1 MKELTIYLAT
11 DQNLTQNESNG
22 NHTELEL
29 VTHKKFSNHVRPL
42 NKFVQEQVS
51 HELSP
56 NSSKTAID
64 KENLFNLI
72 DNATDELKVV
82 LLVTNDV
89 GKSKIS
95 HDPKWNDYM
104 ICNIKPHEM
113 EKLVRQFTDNS
124 GRENI
129 TCDTSDK
136 ENGSKENE
144 KRLSEKFEL
153 TETEIEILRL
163 ICEEKTSEEIADKI
177 CLGRR
182 TIEHY
187 RSRIL
192 SKTNS
197 RSPIGLVKFAIK
209 NKLFVDL

>member
-1 MKELTIYLAT
+1 MKELTVYLAT
-11 DQNLTQNESNG
+11 DQNLAPNASNG
-22 NHTELEL
+22 NHIELEL
-29 VTHKKFSNHVRPL
+29 VSDKKFSNYMKAMG
-42 NKFVQEQVS
+42 KFEPKQVS
-51 HELSP
+51 TDLS
-56 NSSKTAID
+56 SDASRMTID

-72 DNATDELKVV
+72 DNAPDDLKVV
-82 LLVTNDV
+82 LLVTNDP
-89 GKSKIS
+89 GKSKIT
-95 HDPKWNDYM
+95 HDPKWNDYL
-104 ICNIKPHEM
+104 ICNINTDDIQ
-113 EKLVRQFTDNS
+113 KLVRQLTNRS
-124 GRENI
+124 GAK
-129 TCDTSDK
+129 TSAGPGETQD
-136 ENGSKENE
+136 GSKENE
-144 KRLSEKFEL
+144 KKLSEKFEL

>member
-1 MKELTIYLAT
+1 MKELTVYLAT
-11 DQNLTQNESNG
+11 DQNLAPNASNG
-22 NHTELEL
+22 NYIELEL
-29 VTHKKFSNHVRPL
+29 VSDKKFSNHMKAMG
-42 NKFVQEQVS
+42 KFEPKQVS
-51 HELSP
+51 PELSADA
-56 NSSKTAID
+56 SKMTID

-72 DNATDELKVV
+72 DNAPDDLKVV
-82 LLVTNDV
+82 LLVTNDA
-89 GKSKIS
+89 GKSKIT
-95 HDPKWNDYM
+95 HDPKWNDYL
-104 ICNIKPHEM
+104 ICNINTQDI
-113 EKLVRQFTDNS
+113 EKLVKQLTNRPGAKPS
-124 GRENI
+124 A
-129 TCDTSDK
+129 DTGETQD
-136 ENGSKENE
+136 EPKENE
-144 KRLSEKFEL
+144 KKLSEKFEL